1 VVEGSE
7 AEKLPEKLDPDT
19 VTQAQAI
26 KAHRESHAAL
36 REVLEKSMNTTGRIS
51 GFPPDVARF
60 HSYLIAHD
68 AHHRGQISMLARFS
82 GNPISQKTMFGLW
95 EWNRKPSGQ

>member
-1 VVEGSE
+1 
-7 AEKLPEKLDPDT
+7 
-19 VTQAQAI
+19 
-26 KAHRESHAAL
+26 
-36 REVLEKSMNTTGRIS
+36 MNTTGRIS